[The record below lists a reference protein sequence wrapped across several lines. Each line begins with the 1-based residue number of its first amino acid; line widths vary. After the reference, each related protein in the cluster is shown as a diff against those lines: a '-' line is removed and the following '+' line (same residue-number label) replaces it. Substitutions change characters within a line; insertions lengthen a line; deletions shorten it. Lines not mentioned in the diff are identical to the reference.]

1 MNLRG
6 VIALG
11 FLLLVG
17 ILVVPGLA
25 HAQCSMCRAVT
36 ESNQL
41 SNDAFTV
48 GNGLNNAIVYL
59 MFMPYILALIFFY
72 AFYRKQI
79 TAWVKKKLN
88 QA

>member
-1 MNLRG
+1 MKVGRN
-6 VIALG
+6 IAAVAVL
-11 FLLLVG
+11 
-17 ILVVPGLA
+17 ILTVTLSSEYA
-25 HAQCSMCRAVT
+25 EAQCSMCRAVT

-59 MFMPYILALIFFY
+59 MFMPYILAIIFFY

-79 TAWVKKKLN
+79 IAWFKKKKN
-88 QA
+88 HA